1 MFPLTALLEVGGK
14 LIDKLIPDPEA
25 KARAQAEL
33 IKMQQE
39 GELAKMANDTKL
51 FEVELDYILTD
62 VELNQLGQEIIWCI
76 QETTLIEDM
85 QHPEDD
91 FDEDAWRYDV

>member
-1 MFPLTALLEVGGK
+1 MQVSIENYTAYFDFKDVHGSCEFKITNITDEDYDVEMSDFMVTQLVG
-14 LIDKLIPDPEA
+14 
-25 KARAQAEL
+25 
-33 IKMQQE
+33 
-39 GELAKMANDTKL
+39 
-51 FEVELDYILTD
+51 EVELDYILTD
-62 VELNQLGQEIIWCI
+62 VELNQLKQEIIWCI